1 MLFIR
6 KTHHSRL
13 PCRLTSNSWQNH
25 AVPSTNAVDDELLQ
39 GMMSL
44 GMNVKKSPLP
54 PQEQQQHPI
63 TSIIFEDSDDM
74 SCIESSRPSLENYAS
89 AKDLMAHMHG
99 MTPVPRRCRP
109 PRLSLQSMGSAAT
122 NGTASKYSIASP
134 YPQPPLSMVGRK
146 SLANDCV
153 MT

>member
-1 MLFIR
+1 MLSIR
-6 KTHHSRL
+6 KTHRSPL

-44 GMNVKKSPLP
+44 GMNDKKTPPL

-74 SCIESSRPSLENYAS
+74 SCIESSRPSIENHAN
-89 AKDLMAHMHG
+89 ARDLMAHMHG
-99 MTPVPRRCRP
+99 MTPVPRRGRP

-122 NGTASKYSIASP
+122 NGTASKYSAASP
-134 YPQPPLSMVGRK
+134 YPQPPMSMVGGK
-146 SLANDCV
+146 CLANDFV